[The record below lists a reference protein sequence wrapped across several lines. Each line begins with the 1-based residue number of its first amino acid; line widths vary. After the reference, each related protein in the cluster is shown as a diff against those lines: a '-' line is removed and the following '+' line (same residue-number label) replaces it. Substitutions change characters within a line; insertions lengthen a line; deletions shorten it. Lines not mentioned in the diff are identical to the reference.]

1 MIIISLSPPRL
12 QRLFIIATIFPVDA
26 WRPGIFPVKIQTCS
40 KSPRY
45 LSSSLRSSLSSS
57 PSLKY
62 SAEDTIINLKQCVSF
77 DETLKGALISS
88 VTLLENLKAPEPTHS
103 ACHLLAHS
111 LPDVF
116 SWDDNGHSI
125 LLGMLSSN
133 GNRNKKLE
141 ERKLNHSELVSF
153 SSNLSRRIALEPIQ
167 YILGQWDF
175 YNLQGIREMLSLFY
189 VYAVTS

>member
-1 MIIISLSPPRL
+1 MTIISLSPPRL

-26 WRPGIFPVKIQTCS
+26 WPGIFSAKIPTWS
-40 KSPRY
+40 TSPRC

-57 PSLKY
+57 PSSKY
-62 SAEDTIINLKQCVSF
+62 SAEDTIIDLKQCISF

-141 ERKLNHSELVSF
+141 ERKLNHSELVLF

-175 YNLQGIREMLSLFY
+175 YNLQGIREMLLLFHF
-189 VYAVTS
+189 YAVTS